1 MAKMIYLD
9 YSATTPVREE
19 VLDSFDRVSREF
31 LGNPNSLHRLG
42 VESRNLMEQATK
54 QVASLLSVTPSEV
67 IFTSSASESNNLAL
81 VGLVEA
87 YPKRNRLIVTTQLE
101 HSSTSETLSYLERK
115 GYQIEYLSLKED
127 GTVDLLDLEE
137 KLKQNPILVSLSH
150 VNSEVGIIQP
160 LKEIVALM
168 KAYPLTFLHVDGTQA
183 IGKIETDLSGIDLYT
198 FSAHKIYGLK
208 GIACLIKKEKVELEP
223 LIHGGK
229 SQTIY
234 RSGTPSVALIV
245 SLAKALR
252 LILEEEKTNYEYV
265 KRLNK
270 TLRDRFKKNP
280 HININSSE
288 NASPYILNISIPNV
302 KPETMIHALEED
314 EIYLS
319 TKTACAKHT
328 DVSLALK
335 AMGKDPGISSSS
347 LRISLSHLTKEE
359 DIETFFKKLNE
370 HIDALI
376 LERRED

>member
-1 MAKMIYLD
+1 MIYLD

-19 VLDSFDRVSREF
+19 VLESFIRVSKEF

-54 QVASLLSVTPSEV
+54 QVADLLNVKANEV

-81 VGLVEA
+81 VGLAEA
-87 YPKRNRLIVTTQLE
+87 YPKRNHLIVTTELE
-101 HSSTSETLSYLERK
+101 HSSTLEAISYLERK
-115 GYQIEYLSLKED
+115 GYQVEYLALRED
-127 GTVDLLDLEE
+127 GTIDLVDLEE
-137 KLKQNPILVSLSH
+137 KLKKNPLLVSFSE
-150 VNSEVGIIQP
+150 VNSEVGIVQP
-160 LKEIVALM
+160 IKEIVALM
-168 KAYPLTFLHVDGTQA
+168 KHYPLTFLHVDGTQA
-183 IGKIETDLSGIDLYT
+183 IGKIETDLSGMDLYT

-252 LILEEEKTNYEYV
+252 LILAEEKKHYEYV
-265 KRLNK
+265 KELNEI
-270 TLRDRFKKNP
+270 LRDHLKNHP
-280 HININSSE
+280 YVMINSPK
-288 NASPYILNISIPNV
+288 NASPYILNISIPKI

-335 AMGKDPGISSSS
+335 AMGKDQNIASSS
-347 LRISLSHLTKEE
+347 LRISLSHLTKKE
-359 DIETFFKKLNE
+359 DMELFLKKLND

-376 LERRED
+376 FERRED

>member
-1 MAKMIYLD
+1 MIYLD

-54 QVASLLSVTPSEV
+54 QVASLLNVAPSEV

-81 VGLVEA
+81 IGLVEA
-87 YPKRNRLIVTTQLE
+87 YPKRNRLIVTTKLE

-115 GYQIEYLSLKED
+115 GYQIEYLALKED

-168 KAYPLTFLHVDGTQA
+168 KSYPLTFLHVDGTQA

-252 LILEEEKTNYEYV
+252 LILEEEKTSYEYV
-265 KRLNK
+265 KKLNK

-280 HININSSE
+280 HININSPE

-328 DVSLALK
+328 DASLTLK
-335 AMGKDPGISSSS
+335 ALGKDPSISSSS

-359 DIETFFKKLNE
+359 DIETFLKKLNE